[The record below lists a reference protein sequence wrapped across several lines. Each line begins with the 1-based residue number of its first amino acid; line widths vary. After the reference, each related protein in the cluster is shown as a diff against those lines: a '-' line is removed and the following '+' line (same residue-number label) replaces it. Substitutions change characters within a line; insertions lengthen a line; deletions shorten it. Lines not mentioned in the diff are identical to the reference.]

1 MDLGLK
7 GKKAIVT
14 GGTRG
19 IGRAIAE
26 QFADE
31 GADVAFCARNPKQ
44 VAATAKALEAKGV
57 KAYGT
62 AIDVAD
68 VQAYMDWIKAAAGQ
82 LGGLD
87 AFVSNVSAMNSAR
100 TVEGWKAGFDLDIL
114 STAMGIETAVP
125 LLEKSGQG
133 SIVFIASTAGVETA
147 QGPRPY
153 GAVKAAIIN
162 FISGLAN
169 EVAPKGIRANTV
181 SPGTIYF
188 DDGVWG
194 RRKREDT
201 ALYEKMLAANPMG
214 RMGSPQEV
222 ANAVVFLCSPRA
234 GFVSGANLVVDGA
247 MTRRVQF

>member
-7 GKKAIVT
+7 GRKAIVT

-31 GADVAFCARNPKQ
+31 
-44 VAATAKALEAKGV
+44 
-57 KAYGT
+57 
-62 AIDVAD
+62 
-68 VQAYMDWIKAAAGQ
+68 
-82 LGGLD
+82 
-87 AFVSNVSAMNSAR
+87 
-100 TVEGWKAGFDLDIL
+100 
-114 STAMGIETAVP
+114 
-125 LLEKSGQG
+125 
-133 SIVFIASTAGVETA
+133 

-194 RRKREDT
+194 RRKREAT

>member
-7 GKKAIVT
+7 GRKAIVT

-31 GADVAFCARNPKQ
+31 GADVAFCARNPEQ

-68 VQAYMDWIKAAAGQ
+68 VQAYMDWIKTAAGQ

-125 LLEKSGQG
+125 LLERLWMKSRATLTPFCFMEAMAL
-133 SIVFIASTAGVETA
+133 S
-147 QGPRPY
+147 P
-153 GAVKAAIIN
+153 VK
-162 FISGLAN
+162 
-169 EVAPKGIRANTV
+169 
-181 SPGTIYF
+181 
-188 DDGVWG
+188 
-194 RRKREDT
+194 
-201 ALYEKMLAANPMG
+201 LAAAAD
-214 RMGSPQEV
+214 S
-222 ANAVVFLCSPRA
+222 RA
-234 GFVSGANLVVDGA
+234 TFSLADHS
-247 MTRRVQF
+247 T

>member
-7 GKKAIVT
+7 GKKALVT

-31 GADVAFCARNPKQ
+31 GADVAFCARNPEQ
-44 VAATAKALEAKGV
+44 VAETVKALEAKGV

-62 AIDVAD
+62 ALDLRDVDAS
-68 VQAYMDWIKAAAGQ
+68 VAWMRKASDQ

-100 TVEGWKAGFDLDIL
+100 TVDGWRAGFELDLL
-114 STAMGIETAVP
+114 STAMGIEAAVP
-125 LLEKSGQG
+125 LLEASGQG
-133 SIVFIASTAGVETA
+133 SIVFIASTAALETA

-162 FISGLAN
+162 FVSGLAN

-188 DDGVWG
+188 EDGVWG

-201 ALYEKMLAANPMG
+201 RLYETMLKANPMG

-222 ANAVVFLCSPRA
+222 ANAVVFLSSPRA
-234 GFVSGANLVVDGA
+234 GFISGANLVVDGA